1 MFSLKLWRAA
11 VVASA
16 FLCVPIA
23 SAQTGSATLTLSQ
36 VLQRA
41 LAVNPRLT
49 SADRDIGI
57 ATGRSIQAGA
67 LPNPEF
73 SAEAENVAGSGPYR
87 GLRSAET
94 TLQLSQ
100 LIELGGKRDARISAG
115 LAEADGAYWQRQAV
129 RLEVLSDAAAAYINV
144 LAAQRRIKILDD
156 QVAALDRLQPLL
168 QRRVEA
174 GASSQPEVLRAQ
186 VAADLVRV
194 ERERSKTA
202 LSRARRELALL
213 MGESNPRFS
222 GVVGQLNDARQPPP
236 FRSITDAIDGNPQL
250 MRWTAVRHS
259 ATPNY
264 SLPASNPSPMSA
276 QASVG
281 GISGESGDNAA
292 VVGLSMT
299 LPLWDQNKGDIIAAN
314 NALDKVQADRAI
326 NKATLLSVA
335 GKSYDAAIGALQE
348 VNLLRGSV
356 LPNVRRA
363 AQAIEDGYGQGR
375 FTLLELL
382 DVQATLA
389 DAQLREQEALRTF
402 HTAVATIEGLVGR
415 PFTLATGARR

>member
-250 MRWTAVRHS
+250 MRWTAVR
-259 ATPNY
+259 
-264 SLPASNPSPMSA
+264 A
-276 QASVG
+276 QRDAELLTARLKPIPDVRASVG
-281 GISGESGDNAA
+281 WRHFRESGDNAA

>member
-1 MFSLKLWRAA
+1 MSSCWTVLRAA
-11 VVASA
+11 CALVILSVPVA
-16 FLCVPIA
+16 
-23 SAQTGSATLTLSQ
+23 AQEPSRTLSLPQ
-36 VLQRA
+36 ALQRA
-41 LAVNPRLT
+41 LAANPRLT
-49 SADRDIGI
+49 AADRDIGI
-57 ATGRSIQAGA
+57 ATGKSIQAGA
-67 LPNPEF
+67 LPNPEL
-73 SAEAENVAGSGPYR
+73 SAAAENVAGSGPYR

-129 RLEVLSDAAAAYINV
+129 RLEVLSDAATAYINV

-194 ERERSKTA
+194 ERERAKTA
-202 LSRARRELALL
+202 LASARRELALL
-213 MGESNPRFS
+213 MGDSYPRFG
-222 GVVGQLNDARQPPP
+222 GVAGQLNDARQPAP

-250 MRWTAVRHS
+250 MRWTAVR
-259 ATPNY
+259 
-264 SLPASNPSPMSA
+264 A
-276 QASVG
+276 QRDAELLTARLKPIPDVRASVG
-281 GISGESGDNAA
+281 WRHFRESGDNAA
-292 VVGLSMT
+292 TFGLSMS

-314 NALDKVQADRAI
+314 AALDKVQADRAI
-326 NKATLLSVA
+326 NKSALLAVA
-335 GKSYDAAIGALQE
+335 GKSYDAAAGALQE

-356 LPNVRRA
+356 LPNARRA